1 MMIQESPIGY
11 GYTTQ
16 GYALAGSNR
25 DPNSF
30 RTPKRLPAGPI
41 VGVLLLGLLV
51 GYCFHKYAKK

>member
-1 MMIQESPIGY
+1 MMVQESPIGY

-16 GYALAGSNR
+16 GRALAGR

-41 VGVLLLGLLV
+41 VGVLLLGLLI